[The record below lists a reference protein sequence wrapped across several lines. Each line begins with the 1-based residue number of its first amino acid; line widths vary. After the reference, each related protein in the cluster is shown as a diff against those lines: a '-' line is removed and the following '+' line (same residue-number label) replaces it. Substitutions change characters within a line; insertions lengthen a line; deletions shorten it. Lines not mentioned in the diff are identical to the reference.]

1 MSTPE
6 LKQAAEKAQQ
16 GIRDPDAQKKARERM
31 DARREAIRQRVG
43 EVSIAVESIRSLR
56 DE

>member
-6 LKQAAEKAQQ
+6 VKKPAETP
-16 GIRDPDAQKKARERM
+16 PDLEVQKKARERM

-43 EVSIAVESIRSLR
+43 EVSIAVEAIRSLR
-56 DE
+56 DA